1 MQFMNGWTGKTLAIQ
16 TVGPPKRRTAKTLDN
31 KTIQLLGSKALDS
44 RNVGQPK
51 RWIAKSLSSQHVG
64 QLKC

>member
-1 MQFMNGWTGKTLAIQ
+1 MNGWTGKTLAIQ

-51 RWIAKSLSSQHVG
+51 R
-64 QLKC
+64 